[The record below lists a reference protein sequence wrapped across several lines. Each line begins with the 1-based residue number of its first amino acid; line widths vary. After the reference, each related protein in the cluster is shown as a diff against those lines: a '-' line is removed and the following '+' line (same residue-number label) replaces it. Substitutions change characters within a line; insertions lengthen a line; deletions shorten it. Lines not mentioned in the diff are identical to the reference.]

1 MTPRLLITWLT
12 GYFKPTVETHCSE
25 EKIPFRWW
33 LPASTHGCPRAQR
46 GTHTE
51 TQAAPH
57 LPTQQPHFSAWTKQ
71 SFQPSRHYVRST
83 FPTAIIPIRKLP
95 QAPYPYP
102 LQGRQNENHNHRKL
116 AKMITWMTALCS
128 LMKLWAMQYRATQDR
143 QVMMESSDKTWAT
156 AEGNGKPFHYSYSR
170 IPWTVCKGK
179 QTLKDEPPVW

>member
-1 MTPRLLITWLT
+1 MCAVFAGKWVPTIDLRPNYREGTQPHPPAENWIKDYWTWTCPLELDPVFPT
-12 GYFKPTVETHCSE
+12 GSPSHQE
-25 EKIPFRWW
+25 
-33 LPASTHGCPRAQR
+33 ASTSLLS
-46 GTHTE
+46 E
-51 TQAAPH
+51 
-57 LPTQQPHFSAWTKQ
+57 
-71 SFQPSRHYVRST
+71 
-83 FPTAIIPIRKLP
+83 
-95 QAPYPYP
+95 
-102 LQGRQNENHNHRKL
+102 GRQNENHNHRKL